1 MSDFYRLVYASKNLL
16 EGTGPEAQAAV
27 EEILETSRRNNARV
41 GVTGALMFNRSA
53 FAQVL
58 EGPQKAVEETFERI
72 QRDARHGDVTVL
84 ECRPVG
90 ERAFTEWSM
99 AFVGQSPAG
108 HAVWDKL
115 AAESGFD
122 LRRLDGD
129 AVFSMLH
136 GLVLEE
142 EGLAAP
148 PATSPLPAPPPP
160 VSEAKA
166 TLERPLATMDVAGL
180 REAIVQLQPTAPAR
194 AACEAEGTPSRMI
207 GDAAAIAILKAALA
221 EERGRTSALRSEIDA
236 LRVALAQ
243 HEGRLAQLRQQR
255 DLWRH
260 RARVLTTALC
270 EELDDAA
277 GAEDS
282 AGRVDET
289 DFPPRAVA

>member
-1 MSDFYRLVYASKNLL
+1 MSEFYRLVYASKNLL

-27 EEILETSRRNNARV
+27 EEILAASRRNNARV

-58 EGPQKAVEETFERI
+58 EGPQKGVEDTFERI
-72 QRDARHGDVTVL
+72 QRDTRHGDVTVL
-84 ECRPVG
+84 ECRPVN

-115 AAESGFD
+115 AAQSGFD

-129 AVFSMLH
+129 AVFRMLH

-142 EGLAAP
+142 EGLTAAV
-148 PATSPLPAPPPP
+148 AAPPPP
-160 VSEAKA
+160 SPEVKVPV
-166 TLERPLATMDVAGL
+166 ERSLASLDVAGL
-180 REAIVQLQPTAPAR
+180 QEAIVQRQPPAPAR
-194 AACEAEGTPSRMI
+194 VAVDAEAPPQGRLT
-207 GDAAAIAILKAALA
+207 GDAAAVAILKAALA
-221 EERGRTSALRSEIDA
+221 EERSRTAALRGDIDT

-243 HEGRLAQLRQQR
+243 SEGRLAHLRQQR

-270 EELDDAA
+270 DDLDGPAD
-277 GAEDS
+277 AEDAPAS
-282 AGRVDET
+282 TGGEEIR
-289 DFPPRAVA
+289 PHRAVA